1 MGLMSRLFIDIRNSL
16 NYQEADHQERKRI
29 LENWHETDEA
39 KALANK
45 NNSRPSNKTEV

>member
-1 MGLMSRLFIDIRNSL
+1 MKRLFIDIRNSL
-16 NYQEADHQERKRI
+16 NYQVADEQEKKRI

>member
-1 MGLMSRLFIDIRNSL
+1 MGLMKKLFMDIRNSL
-16 NYQEADHQERKRI
+16 NYQEADEQEKKRI

-45 NNSRPSNKTEV
+45 KNNK

>member
-16 NYQEADHQERKRI
+16 KYQEADEQGKKRI

-39 KALANK
+39 KALV
-45 NNSRPSNKTEV
+45 NKTNK

>member
-16 NYQEADHQERKRI
+16 KYQEADHQERKRI

-45 NNSRPSNKTEV
+45 NNSRPPTKTEV

>member
-1 MGLMSRLFIDIRNSL
+1 MGLMKRLFIDIRNSL
-16 NYQEADHQERKRI
+16 KYQEADDQEKKRI

-45 NNSRPSNKTEV
+45 TNK